1 MGLLT
6 SQSQPDAPDQLSLL
20 RVVNSVGVHV
30 SLRRNSS
37 HYGSHWSGSIPFHT
51 ESAMAEQGVYNFL
64 TLAAMAADCP
74 AEPVLL

>member
-30 SLRRNSS
+30 SLRGNSS
-37 HYGSHWSGSIPFHT
+37 HGGSHWSGSIPFHA
-51 ESAMAEQGVYNFL
+51 ESAMAEQDVYSFL
-64 TLAAMAADCP
+64 IFAAMPAGCP
-74 AEPVLL
+74 AEPMLL